1 MKRNHARIAN
11 TQGKWMRGGLVA
23 VAVLGAS
30 LLGFSCDGKDAEGC
44 RGAQAGVRASL
55 QAGDTA
61 LLARWRDRAFK
72 LCEDSEFSALDREIL
87 DTQAQKQKAEAEKQQ
102 KLAENKAVLDL
113 FSAGWASSGPRP
125 RAPPPPSPVTVARRR
140 RPRRSGGCVRQRQAG
155 PYTVSVRYWEKESAA
170 ASFHVVVPNPITC
183 EALGPSQ
190 VLRTWTVQGSIK
202 RYHCQITGGPA
213 AGMQAMVTEAMK
225 APLHVFS
232 PQFVERDPA
241 LKAKLTSEGL

>member
-113 FSAGWASSGPRP
+113 FLGWVGQFRAAPEGAAAAVSCDGGKAEEASKERW
-125 RAPPPPSPVTVARRR
+125 
-140 RPRRSGGCVRQRQAG
+140 CVRQRQAG